1 MKLQSIAKEAAACR
15 EACMEAKVGDPMWL
29 LHHEL
34 LLEWLTEPVENRIA
48 YILSEKP
55 KREQARRL
63 RELRPVKGP
72 LPKTA
77 DAARAEYDAARAKSD
92 AAQAKADAA
101 WAKADAAGAKSDAAW
116 AKADAAW
123 AKADAWAKS
132 DAAGAKY
139 AAAGAKADAARA
151 KYAAARAK
159 AAAAWA
165 EYDAA
170 RAEITALHLAECPD
184 TTWNGGSIF
193 P

>member
-72 LPKTA
+72 LPKTVA
-77 DAARAEYDAARAKSD
+77 
-92 AAQAKADAA
+92 AA
-101 WAKADAAGAKSDAAW
+101 WAEYAAAW

-123 AKADAWAKS
+123 AKS
-132 DAAGAKY
+132 DAAQ
-139 AAAGAKADAARA
+139 
-151 KYAAARAK
+151 
-159 AAAAWA
+159 A

-170 RAEITALHLAECPD
+170 WAEADAAWAEITALHLAECPD
-184 TTWNGGSIF
+184 TTWNGRSIF